1 MRAPTKNSRSL
12 RSRAGHWF
20 AAAYSRLVG
29 GNDSLCGTQLL
40 FLGPRELKNSTKTL
54 KANAWN
60 ASLKTKQKTTWHWAG
75 ELWLSKYRHLPGSP
89 MTSVWATRNRHTKQ
103 CSKRLKAWQIRKLWT
118 THHYI
123 LLRLRANW
131 VLYVYLSLCC
141 SGWQRPSF
149 WKQNLILLLKAQVEE
164 SLLAMF

>member
-1 MRAPTKNSRSL
+1 MRAPTTNSRSL

-60 ASLKTKQKTTWHWAG
+60 ASLK
-75 ELWLSKYRHLPGSP
+75 
-89 MTSVWATRNRHTKQ
+89 
-103 CSKRLKAWQIRKLWT
+103 
-118 THHYI
+118 
-123 LLRLRANW
+123 
-131 VLYVYLSLCC
+131 
-141 SGWQRPSF
+141 
-149 WKQNLILLLKAQVEE
+149 KQNKKQPGTGLVSYGSASIGTCLEARWPQCEPRGTGTLNSVVKDLKPDKSENFGQLIITSSCDWGQTG
-164 SLLAMF
+164 SSMFICPFVVLGGRDLVSENRIWSYC

>member
-12 RSRAGHWF
+12 RSRAGHRF

-60 ASLKTKQKTTWHWAG
+60 ASLKKQNKKQPGPGLVSYGSASLGTW
-75 ELWLSKYRHLPGSP
+75 P
-89 MTSVWATRNRHTKQ
+89 TRNRHTKQ

-118 THHYI
+118 VHHYI
-123 LLRLRANW
+123 LLWLRANW
-131 VLYVYLSLCC
+131 VLYVYLFLCC
-141 SGWQRPSF
+141 SGWQRPSS